1 MRLGKYRAYNL
12 KKIEHKLICISE
24 MFINLINT
32 QVWIL
37 YLTTQLIMNQ
47 QNKNIYFDEVFTRDS
62 LT

>member
-1 MRLGKYRAYNL
+1 MRLGKYHAYNL
-12 KKIEHKLICISE
+12 KKIEHKFICISE

-47 QNKNIYFDEVFTRDS
+47 QNKGIYFDEVFTRDS